1 VAPARVLDA
10 GPAAVPVEAL
20 AVEASDVAAAVEVEV
35 EYRCRW

>member
-20 AVEASDVAAAVEVEV
+20 AVEASDVAAAVEVE
-35 EYRCRW
+35 YRCRW